1 MARQVHLCRS
11 RLGAEGSGFRGGA
24 DHVGDGGHASGAS
37 ECRDDCATASGD
49 ADLEDAAVG
58 TGIA

>member
-1 MARQVHLCRS
+1 MARQVPLFRAL
-11 RLGAEGSGFRGGA
+11 LGAEGSGCRGGA
-24 DHVGDGGHASGAS
+24 DHVVDGGQASGAS